1 MIDRLLD
8 PLTSVQL
15 LAVAMLAILFL
26 QSGIDKVVDFG
37 GNLAWLQG
45 HFAKS
50 PLRGQVKPM
59 LVTVTLTEVAAGV
72 ISAGGAVQLAAS
84 GGKAWAI
91 GGAQL
96 AALNVVMLFLGQRV
110 AKDYAGAASLVPYF
124 GLCAG
129 TLLVLTLPA

>member
-1 MIDRLLD
+1 MIERITD
-8 PLTSVQL
+8 PVASAQL
-15 LAVAMLAILFL
+15 LAVLMVAILFL

-72 ISAGGAVQLAAS
+72 VSAVGALQLVSS
-84 GGKAWAI
+84 GSTSWAI

-96 AALNVVMLFLGQRV
+96 AALNVVMLFLGQRI

-129 TLLVLTLPA
+129 TVLLLAR